1 MPLLSAT
8 NVTHNYGD
16 HRILDACTL
25 SVEAGERVGLVGRN
39 GAGKTTMLRVL
50 AGDLSPDSG
59 QVSLRAGARRG
70 YLRQDPAF
78 EEGRTLR
85 EAAGEAFADLRG
97 LHAELEGVFERMATA
112 EGASGGEL
120 ERLLA
125 RQVELEKRIETG
137 GGFAVEHRID
147 AVLHGLGFSDAQFST
162 PVEGLSGG
170 QRARLALAILLLENP
185 DVILLDE
192 PTNHLDIDGRLWLED
207 FLAEQFQGAVVMI
220 AHDRYLLDRVA
231 DRIVEVERS
240 RLVEYPGNY
249 SKFRQLRAERRE
261 AMLRAYEKE
270 QTQFKREE
278 AFIRK
283 YKAGQRAKQ
292 ARGRESRLERAK
304 ASSELERPLELGSM
318 KFRLP
323 EAERSGD
330 IVLSCQG
337 LSKAYPTDGGGE
349 KVLFRDLSLK
359 IGRGERWGIVGP
371 NGAGK
376 TTLVRA
382 LLGDLEADS
391 GTVRHGSRLRVGYFR
406 QVHAEHDPER
416 PMVRAL
422 YRLIQQENPE
432 MVMSEQEL
440 RDLAGAFLFSGRDQ
454 EKEVGLLSGGERA
467 RMRLAALLASA
478 KNVLVLDEPTNHLD
492 IPSAERLEESLS
504 SENGY
509 DGTVLLISH
518 DRALIDAVCD
528 HLLVMDG
535 NGGAKVFFGNW
546 SLYTESLKA
555 RASEVARP
563 VSKGVEVAPKAEAR
577 RDATEEKRGSAAKSK
592 FSWMRIEQ
600 VEEKMAEL
608 EAEIASI
615 DAELNDPDVWREVE
629 RAGKLTDRRDELKG
643 ELGLLEEEWLRK
655 SV

>member
-8 NVTHNYGD
+8 NITHNYGD

-50 AGDLSPDSG
+50 AGDLSPDLG
-59 QVSLRAGARRG
+59 QVALRAGARRG
-70 YLRQDPAF
+70 YLKQDPEF
-78 EEGRTLR
+78 GEGRTLR
-85 EAAGEAFADLRG
+85 QAAAEAFADLRR
-97 LHAELEGVFERMATA
+97 LHAELEGLFEQMASA
-112 EGASGGEL
+112 QGAEL

-125 RQVELEKRIETG
+125 RQVELEKRVETA
-137 GGFAVEHRID
+137 GGFAVDHKID
-147 AVLHGLGFSDAQFST
+147 AILHGLGFSDEQFST

-170 QRARLALAILLLENP
+170 QRARLALAILLLESP

-207 FLAEQFQGAVVMI
+207 FLAEQYQGAVVMI

-249 SKFRQLRAERRE
+249 TKFRQLRAERRE
-261 AMLRAYEKE
+261 AMLRAFEKE

-323 EAERSGD
+323 EAERTGD
-330 IVLSCQG
+330 IVLTCQG
-337 LSKAYPTDGGGE
+337 LSKAYPTDSGGE

-359 IGRGERWGIVGP
+359 ISRGERWGIIGP

-382 LLGDLEADS
+382 LLGDLAPDA
-391 GTVRHGSRLRVGYFR
+391 GVVRHGSRLSIGYFR

-422 YRLIQQENPE
+422 YRLIQQENPD
-432 MVMSEQEL
+432 MTMSEQEL

-492 IPSAERLEESLS
+492 IPSAERLEEALS

-518 DRALIDAVCD
+518 DRALIDGVCD

-535 NGGAKVFFGNW
+535 HGGAKVFYGNW
-546 SLYTESLKA
+546 ALYTESLKKKADEAA
-555 RASEVARP
+555 RA
-563 VSKGVEVAPKAEAR
+563 APRSAASSADAKPPEAR
-577 RDATEEKRGSAAKSK
+577 SDGSRGAKKSK
-592 FSWMRIEQ
+592 YSWMRLEQ

-608 EAEIASI
+608 ESEISEI
-615 DAELNDPDVWREVE
+615 DSALNDPDVWREVE

-643 ELGLLEEEWLRK
+643 ELEILEEEWLRK